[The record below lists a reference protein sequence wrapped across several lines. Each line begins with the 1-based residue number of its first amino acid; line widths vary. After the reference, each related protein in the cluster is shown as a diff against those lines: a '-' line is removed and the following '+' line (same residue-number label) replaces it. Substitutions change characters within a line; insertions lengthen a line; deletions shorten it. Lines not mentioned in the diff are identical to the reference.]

1 MTLTIHKEE
10 DDKRQLTLKVEVPE
24 ERVAAAMRDKARAL
38 SRELRIP
45 GFRRGKV
52 PYSVMVQRLG
62 KETLRVEAIE
72 DMAQAIFREALAQVE
87 VDPYAQPTMDDME
100 LEPLVFT
107 FTVPLEPTV
116 TLGAY
121 RDLRKE
127 VEEIEITDEAIES
140 ALKQVQERHA
150 KVEEVERPLAMA
162 DIATIS
168 GTGELIGRVESD
180 ETDEADTEDAGE
192 SDAVP
197 EPEMIFDE
205 ERIDLLMDPEV
216 LFPNTPFVENL
227 LGLSAGESKAFS
239 FVFPEDF
246 EQEDFAGREA
256 MFEIT
261 VLDVKQRDLP
271 PLDDELAKLEGSAES
286 LEELRSDITDGLREQ
301 AENQVKNDLIEGMV
315 DQLLED
321 AVLVYPPA
329 AVEAEIDEM
338 VASFKDQ
345 ATRAGWQLE
354 DFLRIQ
360 GSTEEALREDFREN
374 ADDRLKRRL
383 VMRQF
388 ILDEMLRVEL
398 EDVDALIEDRVA
410 RYENEDLRKGMR
422 DFYRSGSGFDAISSE
437 VLSEKVYD
445 RIKAIYAGEAPDL
458 EALAA
463 AAASIADEE
472 E

>member
-1 MTLTIHKEE
+1 MTLTIHNEE
-10 DDKRQLTLKVEVPE
+10 DDKRQMTLRVEVPE
-24 ERVAAAMRDKARAL
+24 ERVAAAMRDKAREL

-52 PYSVMVQRLG
+52 PYSVMLRRLG
-62 KETLRVEAIE
+62 RETLRVEAVE
-72 DMAQAIFREALAQVE
+72 DMAQAIFQEALAQAE

-107 FTVPLEPTV
+107 FTVPLEPVV

-127 VEEIEITDEAIES
+127 VEAIDITDEAIDS
-140 ALKQVQERHA
+140 ALKQVQDRHA

-168 GTGELIGRVESD
+168 GKGELVGRVESD
-180 ETDEADTEDAGE
+180 EAEAANEGE
-192 SDAVP
+192 GDAVP
-197 EPEMIFDE
+197 AAAPEMIFDE
-205 ERIDLLMDPEV
+205 ESIDLLMDPEV

-227 LGLSAGESKAFS
+227 LGLSTGESKAFS
-239 FVFPEDF
+239 FVFPEEF

-256 MFEIT
+256 TFEVT
-261 VLDVKQRDLP
+261 VLNVKQRDLP
-271 PLDDELAKLEGSAES
+271 PLDDELAKLEGNVES
-286 LEELRSDITDGLREQ
+286 LEELRSDIADGLREQ
-301 AENQVKNDLIEGMV
+301 AENQAKNELIDGMV

-321 AVLVYPPA
+321 AELVYPPA
-329 AVEAEIDEM
+329 AVEAEIDDM
-338 VASFKDQ
+338 VESFKEQ
-345 ATRAGWQLE
+345 VTRAGWQLE

-360 GSTEEALREDFREN
+360 GSTEEGLREDFREN
-374 ADDRLKRRL
+374 AEDRLKRRL

-398 EDVDALIEDRVA
+398 EDVDALIEGRIA
-410 RYENEDLRKGMR
+410 RYENEDLRKGLR
-422 DFYRSGSGFDAISSE
+422 EFYRSGSGFDAISSE
-437 VLSEKVYD
+437 VLSEKVYE

-458 EALAA
+458 EALATA
-463 AAASIADEE
+463 LAEAVDEE